1 VGTCPENPVFV
12 YTKYQQ
18 EETIHKY
25 GLPPRLRLLSRFPT
39 NSLCSLE
46 TTKQRKAPSSFEC
59 SAGAKC
65 PEVPLPL
72 FFRALPF
79 LFDVP
84 KKKEMEKR
92 KEKRKWIFFSIY
104 CSFAR
109 MRK

>member
-1 VGTCPENPVFV
+1 
-12 YTKYQQ
+12 
-18 EETIHKY
+18 
-25 GLPPRLRLLSRFPT
+25 
-39 NSLCSLE
+39 LE

-84 KKKEMEKR
+84 LKKRRWKKEKKNENG
-92 KEKRKWIFFSIY
+92 FF
-104 CSFAR
+104 FQFTALLQE
-109 MRK
+109 